1 MQKIK
6 RTTSNV
12 SLEIN
17 FLENEQV
24 MKTNFIQSALK
35 RAIVSAITLW
45 LTMLGTQSHA
55 DTGTS
60 IMNVSATVRH
70 SCSID
75 TTPMAFGTYDGVV
88 ANALSALKA
97 TATIISTCT
106 SGAAAQ
112 IKMNAGAYKGSG
124 STDVPVRRMTAG
136 ASEYL
141 VYQVYSDVSRKTIWG
156 NSDPTGVSF
165 TGTGAPQ
172 TLTVYGSI
180 PSAQIVPEGEYGDQI
195 IVTITY

>member
-1 MQKIK
+1 
-6 RTTSNV
+6 
-12 SLEIN
+12 
-17 FLENEQV
+17 

-88 ANALSALKA
+88 ANASTTLNA

-112 IKMNAGAYKGSG
+112 ITMNAGAYEGSG
-124 STDVPVRRMTAG
+124 STDVPVRRMNAG
-136 ASEYL
+136 TGEYL
-141 VYQVYSDVSRKTIWG
+141 VYQLYSDVSRKTIWG

-165 TGTGAPQ
+165 TGTGASQ

-180 PSAQIVPEGEYGDQI
+180 PSAQIVPEGEYSDQI
-195 IVTITY
+195 IVTITC

>member
-1 MQKIK
+1 
-6 RTTSNV
+6 
-12 SLEIN
+12 
-17 FLENEQV
+17 
-24 MKTNFIQSALK
+24 MKTKFNHNTLK

-88 ANALSALKA
+88 ANASTTLNA

-112 IKMNAGAYKGSG
+112 ITMNAGAYEGSG

-180 PSAQIVPEGEYGDQI
+180 PSAQIVPEGDYSDQI
-195 IVTITY
+195 YVTISY